1 MSAIPAPVLEAVA
14 AVTMPHGLDVED
26 VQLLRQGRQH
36 VLDVMI
42 DRDGGVDLDLTATVS
57 HELSVALDRDD
68 IAQVLP
74 DGYVLQVGSPGV
86 DRPLTL
92 ERHWRRASTRMV
104 EVHPRSGEVFTDR
117 VMTVADGSV
126 TFASHDPMPVVDL
139 DHGIVQVEFT
149 GREH

>member
-1 MSAIPAPVLEAVA
+1 MSAIPVSVMQAVN
-14 AVTMPHGLDVED
+14 AVTIPHGLDVED

-57 HELSVALDRDD
+57 HELSAVLDHDD
-68 IAQVLP
+68 LAQALP
-74 DGYVLQVGSPGV
+74 DGYVLQVGSPGI

-92 ERHWRRASTRMV
+92 ERHWRRAATRLV
-104 EVHPRSGEVFTDR
+104 EVHPRAGDAFTDR
-117 VMTVADGSV
+117 VMQVLDGTVIFATHEPMSV
-126 TFASHDPMPVVDL
+126 DEL
-139 DHGIVQVEFT
+139 DHGFVQVEFT

>member
-1 MSAIPAPVLEAVA
+1 MSAIPATVLA
-14 AVTMPHGLDVED
+14 AVTAVTTPHGLDIED

-57 HELSVALDRDD
+57 QELSAALDHDE
-68 IAQVLP
+68 IAQALP

-92 ERHWRRASTRMV
+92 ERHWRRATTRLV
-104 EVHPRSGEVFTDR
+104 QAHLPTGEVFTDR
-117 VMTVADGSV
+117 VVAVADGIV
-126 TFASHDPMPVVDL
+126 TFATHDPMPVDEL
-139 DHGIVQVEFT
+139 DHGLVQVEFT

>member
-1 MSAIPAPVLEAVA
+1 MSAIPASVMQAVN
-14 AVTMPHGLDVED
+14 AVTTPHGLDVED

-57 HELSVALDRDD
+57 HELSAVLDDD
-68 IAQVLP
+68 DLSQALP

-92 ERHWRRASTRMV
+92 ERHWRRATTRLV
-104 EVHPRSGEVFTDR
+104 EVHPRGGDVFTDR
-117 VMTVADGSV
+117 VMEVVDGTV
-126 TFASHDPMPVVDL
+126 TFGTHEPMSVDEL
-139 DHGIVQVEFT
+139 DHGFVQVEFT